1 MQCVFVSSIS
11 KKFFIFAEISIFAKI
26 FFNKYITK
34 MDTVQISFKSLF
46 EGIDHPVIF
55 ILIGLASG
63 YVAGKLMTR
72 TESRIG
78 IIANITVGVL
88 GSLLAGWLFPK
99 IGITFTDNVWGQFL
113 QGLIGAIIILA
124 VINKLKK

>member
-1 MQCVFVSSIS
+1 MDTLKIS
-11 KKFFIFAEISIFAKI
+11 FNSIFG
-26 FFNKYITK
+26 
-34 MDTVQISFKSLF
+34 D
-46 EGIDHPVIF
+46 IDHPLIF

-63 YVAGKLMTR
+63 YVASKLMTR
-72 TESRIG
+72 TNSRLG
-78 IIANITVGVL
+78 LLANITVGVL

-99 IGITFTDNVWGQFL
+99 IGITFTDNVWGWFL

>member
-1 MQCVFVSSIS
+1 
-11 KKFFIFAEISIFAKI
+11 
-26 FFNKYITK
+26 
-34 MDTVQISFKSLF
+34 MDTLQVSFKSIF
-46 EGIDHPVIF
+46 GDIDHPLIF

-63 YVAGKLMTR
+63 YVASKLMSR
-72 TESRIG
+72 TDSRLG
-78 IIANITVGVL
+78 LIANVTVGML

-99 IGITFTDNVWGQFL
+99 IGITFTDNIWGWFL

>member
-1 MQCVFVSSIS
+1 MDTLKIS
-11 KKFFIFAEISIFAKI
+11 FNSIFG
-26 FFNKYITK
+26 
-34 MDTVQISFKSLF
+34 D
-46 EGIDHPVIF
+46 IDHPLIF

-63 YVAGKLMTR
+63 YVASKLMTR
-72 TESRIG
+72 TNSRLG
-78 IIANITVGVL
+78 LLANITIGVL

-99 IGITFTDNVWGQFL
+99 IGITFTDNVWGWFL

>member
-1 MQCVFVSSIS
+1 
-11 KKFFIFAEISIFAKI
+11 
-26 FFNKYITK
+26 
-34 MDTVQISFKSLF
+34 MDTLQISFKSIF
-46 EGIDHPVIF
+46 GDIDHPLIF

-63 YVAGKLMTR
+63 YVASKLMTR
-72 TESRIG
+72 SNSRLG
-78 IIANITVGVL
+78 LLANITVGML

-99 IGITFTDNVWGQFL
+99 IGITFTDNVWGWFL

>member
-1 MQCVFVSSIS
+1 MDTLKIS
-11 KKFFIFAEISIFAKI
+11 FNSIFG
-26 FFNKYITK
+26 
-34 MDTVQISFKSLF
+34 D
-46 EGIDHPVIF
+46 IDHPLIF

-63 YVAGKLMTR
+63 YVASKLMTK
-72 TESRIG
+72 TNSRIG
-78 IIANITVGVL
+78 LLANVTVGVL

-99 IGITFTDNVWGQFL
+99 IGITFTDNIWGWFL

>member
-1 MQCVFVSSIS
+1 MDTLKIS
-11 KKFFIFAEISIFAKI
+11 FNSIFG
-26 FFNKYITK
+26 
-34 MDTVQISFKSLF
+34 D
-46 EGIDHPVIF
+46 IDHPLIF

-63 YVAGKLMTR
+63 YVASKLMTR
-72 TESRIG
+72 SNSRLG
-78 IIANITVGVL
+78 LLANITVGML

-99 IGITFTDNVWGQFL
+99 IGITFTDNVWGWFL

>member
-1 MQCVFVSSIS
+1 
-11 KKFFIFAEISIFAKI
+11 
-26 FFNKYITK
+26 
-34 MDTVQISFKSLF
+34 MDTLQISFKSIF
-46 EGIDHPVIF
+46 GDIDHPLIF

-63 YVAGKLMTR
+63 YVASKLMSR
-72 TESRIG
+72 TDSRLG
-78 IIANITVGVL
+78 LIANVTVGML

-99 IGITFTDNVWGQFL
+99 IGITFTDNIWGWFL

>member
-1 MQCVFVSSIS
+1 
-11 KKFFIFAEISIFAKI
+11 
-26 FFNKYITK
+26 
-34 MDTVQISFKSLF
+34 MDTLQISFKSIF
-46 EGIDHPVIF
+46 GDIDHPLIF

-63 YVAGKLMTR
+63 YVASKLMSR
-72 TESRIG
+72 TESRLG
-78 IIANITVGVL
+78 LIANVTVGVL

-99 IGITFTDNVWGQFL
+99 IGITFTDNIWGWFL

>member
-1 MQCVFVSSIS
+1 MDTLKIS
-11 KKFFIFAEISIFAKI
+11 FNSIFG
-26 FFNKYITK
+26 
-34 MDTVQISFKSLF
+34 D
-46 EGIDHPVIF
+46 IDHPLIY

-63 YVAGKLMTR
+63 YVASKLMSR
-72 TESRIG
+72 TDSRIG
-78 IIANITVGVL
+78 LLANVTVGVL

-99 IGITFTDNVWGQFL
+99 IGITFTDNIWGWFL

>member
-1 MQCVFVSSIS
+1 
-11 KKFFIFAEISIFAKI
+11 
-26 FFNKYITK
+26 
-34 MDTVQISFKSLF
+34 MDTLQVSFKSIF
-46 EGIDHPVIF
+46 GDIDHPLIY

-63 YVAGKLMTR
+63 YVASKLMTHNS
-72 TESRIG
+72 SRIG
-78 IIANITVGVL
+78 LIANVTVGVL

-99 IGITFTDNVWGQFL
+99 IGISFADNVWGWFL

>member
-1 MQCVFVSSIS
+1 MDTLKIS
-11 KKFFIFAEISIFAKI
+11 FNSIFG
-26 FFNKYITK
+26 
-34 MDTVQISFKSLF
+34 D
-46 EGIDHPVIF
+46 IDHPLIF

-63 YVAGKLMTR
+63 YVASKLMTKNN
-72 TESRIG
+72 SRIG
-78 IIANITVGVL
+78 LLANVTVGVL

-99 IGITFTDNVWGQFL
+99 IGITFTDNIWGWFL